1 MQLNTSAQPVKKPL
15 ITEIGSGPSI
25 VDAPKEVREVEVPFS
40 WANAQRIELKPS
52 FIAQA
57 DFVFLNINLKGYNP
71 DEDVR
76 YALSSDELL
85 LEIRD
90 RSAPKG
96 VSRVRRLC
104 QTLTKQID
112 VPMSQ
117 V

>member
-1 MQLNTSAQPVKKPL
+1 ML
-15 ITEIGSGPSI
+15 
-25 VDAPKEVREVEVPFS
+25 FS

-112 VPMSQ
+112 VPMSE